1 MVPRS
6 LYPRALSPT
15 RHSWTNFALL
25 PPPRARGYSL
35 DSLATNYYSLATYY
49 LATYFYSLYDTLMYG
64 YSLDAGSG
72 SLAYF
77 GGYSL

>member
-1 MVPRS
+1 MSV
-6 LYPRALSPT
+6 
-15 RHSWTNFALL
+15 
-25 PPPRARGYSL
+25 ARGYSL
-35 DSLATNYYSLATYY
+35 DSLATNYFSLATHSRVPH
-49 LATYFYSLYDTLMYG
+49 FYSLYDTLMYG